1 MEWGSMFCIHLGSR
15 YSSYKCIFYL
25 NKFTDYD
32 HGITLRKRKSNPNPG
47 LNPTLNLPNSEVSLL
62 SFAPIYLIYY
72 MESYVWNLQYD
83 WSVHFKER
91 HKDQYTERTGSRS
104 VKEENGSIN
113 CRLALILYSKL
124 TIPPHKTFRDISL
137 FLHEISLSLE
147 ISAWEMFMNVE
158 VSSIFKEKR
167 NSEEHE

>member
-1 MEWGSMFCIHLGSR
+1 MFCIHLGSC
-15 YSSYKCIFYL
+15 YSSHKCIFYL

-47 LNPTLNLPNSEVSLL
+47 LNPTLNLPNSEVSLY

-91 HKDQYTERTGSRS
+91 HKDQYTERTDSRR

-113 CRLALILYSKL
+113 CRLALISILQ
-124 TIPPHKTFRDISL
+124 TDISPSQDIPRHFPFPPWNFSVSWNFCLRNVHGRWSL
-137 FLHEISLSLE
+137 FN
-147 ISAWEMFMNVE
+147 F
-158 VSSIFKEKR
+158 
-167 NSEEHE
+167 